1 MWWSY
6 TIPPSEHTGIY
17 IPVSSKYLFLSSTTS
32 IKALACPR
40 PIPFVSRVIQI
51 DPPPTPTFIKS
62 APAFAKYLNPSL
74 STTFPAPIFR
84 SSPYFSLT
92 KSIVFFCHTE
102 YPSEESIQI
111 ISTPASTSAGI
122 LSS

>member
-1 MWWSY
+1 MWWSC

-17 IPVSSKYLFLSSTTS
+17 TPVSSKYLFLASITS
-32 IKALACPR
+32 ISAEACPR

-51 DPPPTPTFIKS
+51 EPPPTPTFIKS
-62 APAFAKYLNPSL
+62 APACAKYLNPSA
-74 STTFPAPIFR
+74 STTFPAPILTL
-84 SSPYFSLT
+84 SPYFALT
-92 KSIVFFCHTE
+92 KSIVFFCQTE

-111 ISTPASTSAGI
+111 KSTPASTNAGI